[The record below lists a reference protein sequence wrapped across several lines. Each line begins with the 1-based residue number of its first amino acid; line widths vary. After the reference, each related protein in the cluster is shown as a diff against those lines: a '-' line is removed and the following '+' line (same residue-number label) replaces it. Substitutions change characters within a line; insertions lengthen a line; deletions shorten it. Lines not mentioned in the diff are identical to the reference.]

1 MCIVNWDAIWKIE
14 KYPMWVENGKI
25 EDYWDKNAAK
35 RFKRISKNRVATEN
49 QLKMLNLKK
58 TDTVLDIG
66 CGTGRL
72 AIPIAK
78 KVRKVYALDASREMI
93 KIVKKCVEGEKLN
106 NVQAINTN
114 WESFD
119 INSIEKVDVTISYNS
134 LGVYEIR
141 KALEKSNEI
150 TKRDIYIFTFAGKGE
165 WLDDALAK
173 IVYGKNIELRHS
185 SALIIYNLL
194 FQMGISADI
203 EIKNNYW
210 HSEHETIDDAV
221 LYIMQFYKLS
231 DELEKKVREFVIKRI
246 KKENDK
252 YTLLQ
257 NRKIAKIYWRVD
269 NG

>member
-1 MCIVNWDAIWKIE
+1 MCIIDWDSIWKIE
-14 KYPMWVENGKI
+14 KYPMWAENGKV
-25 EDYWDKNAAK
+25 EDYWDKNAAE

-49 QLKMLNLKK
+49 QLKILNLKK

-72 AIPIAK
+72 TIPIAK
-78 KVRKVYALDASREMI
+78 KVRKVYALDTSREMI
-93 KIVKKCVEGEKLN
+93 KIVKKCVEEEKLN
-106 NVQAINTN
+106 NVQIINTN
-114 WESFD
+114 WELFD
-119 INSIEKVDVTISYNS
+119 INRIEKADVTISYNS

-141 KALEKSNEI
+141 KALEKINGI

-165 WLDDALAK
+165 WLDDA
-173 IVYGKNIELRHS
+173 KNIELRYS

-231 DELEKKVREFVIKRI
+231 NELEEKVREFVVKRI
-246 KKENDK
+246 EKENDK

-257 NRKIAKIYWRVD
+257 NRKIAKIYWRGGGQVKQHISD
-269 NG
+269 